1 MVFVPGRKLTSYER
15 GFGRGFGIEIAGEAA
30 DQEGRAILEQDAIS
44 IKGAA
49 VDAVEHTTNSV
60 KTKIRSFID
69 QHFGGSEM
77 HGNNHRRVSNAAAQ
91 SKFYND
97 LSTQGQYTGLVYS
110 KWGRGKGPGSF
121 IDFLVLHIQGGV
133 LEASDGGKLKI
144 PNRKAPGSLMGQVGN
159 FGDSRIFIRKSKKE
173 PGKSF
178 LMRAFKNSAGAKRG
192 GKVVLLATLVD
203 ELRFPAS
210 LRGIDTILAAAG
222 PELENNFL
230 SLLGQRGTTGPAA

>member
-30 DQEGRAILEQDAIS
+30 EKESRDILAQDAIV

-60 KTKIRSFID
+60 KTKIRNFID
-69 QHFGGSEM
+69 QHFRGSEM

-121 IDFLVLHIQGGV
+121 IDFLVLHIQGGT
-133 LEASDGGKLKI
+133 LEARDGGKLKI
-144 PNRKAPGSLMGQVGN
+144 PNRKAPGSLMGQVGD
-159 FGDSRIFIRKSKKE
+159 FGSSRIFIRKGE
-173 PGKSF
+173 DGKSF
-178 LMRAFKNSAGAKRG
+178 LMRAFKNGAGGQRG
-192 GKVVLLATLVD
+192 GRVVLLATLVD

-210 LRGIDTILAAAG
+210 LRGIETILAAAG

-230 SLLGQRGTTGPAA
+230 ALLGQSGTTGTAA

>member
-30 DQEGRAILEQDAIS
+30 EKESREILAQDAIS

-60 KTKIRSFID
+60 KIKIRTYID

-97 LSTQGQYTGLVYS
+97 LSTRGQYTGLVYS

-121 IDFLVLHIQGGV
+121 IDFLVLHIKGGT
-133 LEASDGGKLKI
+133 LAARDGGKLKI
-144 PNRKAPGSLMGQVGN
+144 PNRREPGALMGQVGN
-159 FGDSRIFIRKSKKE
+159 FGDSRIFIRKSAE

-178 LMRAFKNSAGAKRG
+178 LMRAFKKSGGAKRG
-192 GKVVLLATLVD
+192 GRVVLLATLVD
-203 ELRFPAS
+203 SLRFPAS
-210 LRGIDTILAAAG
+210 LRGIDTILVAAG

-230 SLLGQRGTTGPAA
+230 SLLGQSGTTGSAS

>member
-1 MVFVPGRKLTSYER
+1 MVFVPGRKLTSHER

-30 DQEGRAILEQDAIS
+30 SQEGRAILEQDAIV

-60 KTKIRSFID
+60 KTKIRNYID
-69 QHFGGSEM
+69 QHFRGSKK

-97 LSTQGQYTGLVYS
+97 LSTQSQYTGLVYS

-121 IDFLVLHIQGGV
+121 IDFLVLHIKGGV
-133 LEASDGGKLKI
+133 LQASGGGKLKI

-159 FGDSRIFIRKSKKE
+159 FGDSRIFIRKGKD
-173 PGKSF
+173 GKSF
-178 LMRAFKNSAGAKRG
+178 LMRAFKNSAGSKRG

-230 SLLGQRGTTGPAA
+230 SLLGQSGTTGRAA